1 LSSSNTAVAKVPS
14 AVTVAEGATQAS
26 FSIDTS
32 SVAEP
37 SPVTILASYAGVTM
51 RASLTVTG
59 PALVPVFT
67 VRSAVKGNGAC
78 VFGPSTE
85 EADCQ
90 LDGRGSKGF
99 IDLWVWSYTIGNN
112 RLTHTSREAESRLKI
127 ATKCAFFEGGRGGDD
142 ADGGRY
148 VQMNIE
154 LQVQDRAGIRSG
166 VASQPVRFYPN
177 HLCGFSY

>member
-1 LSSSNTAVAKVPS
+1 
-14 AVTVAEGATQAS
+14 
-26 FSIDTS
+26 
-32 SVAEP
+32 
-37 SPVTILASYAGVTM
+37 M

-59 PALVPVFT
+59 PPLVPVFT
-67 VRSAVKGNGAC
+67 VRSALKGYGAC
-78 VFGPSTE
+78 VFGPTTE
-85 EADCQ
+85 DADCQ
-90 LDGRGSKGF
+90 LDASGSKGF
-99 IDLWVWSYTIGNN
+99 IDLYVWSYTIGTN

-142 ADGGRY
+142 PGGGRY

-154 LQVQDRAGIRSG
+154 LQVQDRAGSRSG

>member
-1 LSSSNTAVAKVPS
+1 
-14 AVTVAEGATQAS
+14 
-26 FSIDTS
+26 
-32 SVAEP
+32 
-37 SPVTILASYAGVTM
+37 M

-59 PALVPVFT
+59 PPLVPVYT
-67 VRSAVKGNGAC
+67 VRSALKGNGAC
-78 VFGPSTE
+78 VFGPTTE
-85 EADCQ
+85 DADCQ
-90 LDGRGSKGF
+90 LDASGSKGF
-99 IDLWVWSYTIGNN
+99 IDLYVWSYTIGNN

-142 ADGGRY
+142 PGGGRY

-154 LQVQDRAGIRSG
+154 LQVQDRAGGRSA